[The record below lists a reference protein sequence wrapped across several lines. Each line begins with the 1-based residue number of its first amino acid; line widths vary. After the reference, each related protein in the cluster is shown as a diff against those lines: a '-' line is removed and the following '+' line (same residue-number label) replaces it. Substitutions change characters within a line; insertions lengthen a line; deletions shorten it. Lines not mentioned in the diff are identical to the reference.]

1 MSVIIE
7 DEEEN
12 IILYC
17 KGAETSVIPQVKKGP
32 KEITLKHVA
41 EFATVMYWK
50 IRSYW

>member
-7 DEEEN
+7 DDEGN

-32 KEITLKHVA
+32 KEVTLKHVA
-41 EFATVMYWK
+41 DFAMVTY
-50 IRSYW
+50 